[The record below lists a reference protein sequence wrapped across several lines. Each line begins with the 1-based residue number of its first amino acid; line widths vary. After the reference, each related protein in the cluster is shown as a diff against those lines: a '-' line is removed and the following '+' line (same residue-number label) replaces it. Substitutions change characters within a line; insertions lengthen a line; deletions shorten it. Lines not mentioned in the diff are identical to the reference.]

1 MERRDRLSEGRSP
14 WILDSDKFLSPAELR
29 RLLRTSEQRKDRAKR
44 KGTKVAVREWF
55 LIRLAT
61 ETGLRVQEMADLCCG
76 DVQDRGS
83 GGVVVV
89 RNGKG
94 GKARVVHIRKEFLQC
109 VAEYLDWR
117 RQNGEAL
124 DDSTPLFIVRGRA
137 MSKRGLQKCYE
148 RSLKNAGVTQPKGVG
163 IHSLRHTYAS
173 FLLQASK
180 FNLRLVQIQLG
191 HSSIQTTQVYAH
203 LFDHEIQK
211 AVGRLYG

>member
-1 MERRDRLSEGRSP
+1 MERRDRLSNGRRP
-14 WILDSDKFLSPAELR
+14 WILDSDKFLSPAELS
-29 RLLRTSEQRKDRAKR
+29 RLLKRSEQRKDKAKR

-76 DVQDRGS
+76 DVQDSGS
-83 GGVVVV
+83 GGIVVV

-94 GKARVVHIRKEFLQC
+94 GHARVVHVRREFMGCVDEYLSWRKE
-109 VAEYLDWR
+109 
-117 RQNGEAL
+117 NGEAVT
-124 DDSTPLFIVRGRA
+124 DTTPLFSVRGRP

-173 FLLQASK
+173 FLLKASK
-180 FNLRLVQIQLG
+180 FNLRLVQSQLG

-203 LFDHEIQK
+203 LFDREIQK